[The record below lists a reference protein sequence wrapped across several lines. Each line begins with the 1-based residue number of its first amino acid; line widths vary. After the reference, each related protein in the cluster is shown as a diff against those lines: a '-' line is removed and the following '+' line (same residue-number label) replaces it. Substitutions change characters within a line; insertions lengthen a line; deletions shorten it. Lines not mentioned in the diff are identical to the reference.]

1 MFLPPFPPLILPLL
15 SPQKLPE
22 APENQLLPLESVEN
36 NSEMTEDQ
44 KAHYLSRVTTKS
56 PFTPAPKTRKEMLRD
71 PFVNEYVMAEKEEV
85 ANLASLGTFEMVRRS
100 SLPRQAKT
108 LKCKWVY
115 ADKLDR
121 DGSIVKL
128 KARLTAMGCFQREG
142 IDYHE
147 TFASVARTKTFRVLM
162 SIYNLN
168 ASYTCEHWDVKNA
181 FVNAPIEE
189 EIWIEQPDGHDLLE
203 SYTGL
208 RWGGTQVAEL

>member
-1 MFLPPFPPLILPLL
+1 M
-15 SPQKLPE
+15 
-22 APENQLLPLESVEN
+22 
-36 NSEMTEDQ
+36 SEEQ

-56 PFTPAPKTRKEMLRD
+56 PFTPAPKTRKEMLKN

-85 ANLASLGTFEMVRRS
+85 ANLGSLGTFEIARRS
-100 SLPRQAKT
+100 GLPKQAKT

-162 SIYNLN
+162 SIYNSN
-168 ASYTCEHWDVKNA
+168 ASYTCQHWTSRTLLSTPQMKKKSGSNSQTA
-181 FVNAPIEE
+181 MNWPIFPETN
-189 EIWIEQPDGHDLLE
+189 L
-203 SYTGL
+203 SYASEKPFTGPNKL
-208 RWGGTQVAEL
+208 PERGSNT